1 MQIEGGVRAV
11 PVEGGRLVAEVLP
24 GRSEPVVCI
33 HGISSQRRLWGW
45 LRAEAPEL
53 TLVAPDLRGRG
64 DSFEVAG
71 DSSLARHAS
80 DVLAVLDE
88 LGLGA
93 AHLCGMSMGGFVAVE
108 LAARHPDRV
117 ASVTLVDGGFP
128 MRPRPGLDRDSIRQA
143 FADRF
148 GRLDRRWESVD
159 EYRSYFLST
168 TAPLLDPSDPVL
180 DAYLSHDLRDGWVR
194 LSADAV
200 ASDAVDVFFGTPR
213 WAEVSAAIHFL
224 HAEWSVGRDTP
235 PAYPLEMVAE
245 YRPHTRSTTALA
257 GLDHAGSI
265 MTRRGAAAAAAAIR
279 SALSPT

>member
-1 MQIEGGVRAV
+1 MQIEAGVLAV

-64 DSFEVAG
+64 DSFEIAG
-71 DSSLARHAS
+71 ASSLGRHAS

-88 LGLGA
+88 LDLGT

-128 MRPRPGLDRDSIRQA
+128 MRPPTGLDRDSIRQV
-143 FADRF
+143 FAGRF
-148 GRLDRRWESVD
+148 GRLDRRWESLD
-159 EYRSYFLST
+159 QYRSYFLST

-180 DAYLSHDLRDGWVR
+180 DAYLSHDLREGFVR

-200 ASDAVDVFFGTPR
+200 ATDAADVFFGAPR
-213 WAEVSAAIHFL
+213 WAEVTAPIHFL

-235 PAYPLEMVAE
+235 PAYPLETVAE
-245 YRPHTRSTTALA
+245 YRPRTRSTTALQ

-265 MTRRGAAAAAAAIR
+265 MTRRGAAATAAALGR
-279 SALSPT
+279 ALTAT